1 MKTLSALVIA
11 SAALSTSCVEL
22 LALAVAPVAP
32 GALQQVLFSDL
43 FPASSAEEIEHH
55 DYVGVDRCGNARCH
69 GSERLGNQMAVWE
82 VSAHAQ
88 AYEILSSSEALDI
101 GAPLGIISPQRSDE
115 CLRCHQT
122 AYNISSDDLR
132 ESFDPTRGV
141 QCESCHGPGADYSS
155 MRIMSDRDLAIAN
168 GLLIPNEQTCRHC
181 HNRDSPTYQE
191 FTFDDYFARIRHP
204 LPEREGTG
212 EGE

>member
-82 VSAHAQ
+82 VSAH
-88 AYEILSSSEALDI
+88 E
-101 GAPLGIISPQRSDE
+101 
-115 CLRCHQT
+115 
-122 AYNISSDDLR
+122 
-132 ESFDPTRGV
+132 
-141 QCESCHGPGADYSS
+141 
-155 MRIMSDRDLAIAN
+155 
-168 GLLIPNEQTCRHC
+168 GL
-181 HNRDSPTYQE
+181 
-191 FTFDDYFARIRHP
+191 
-204 LPEREGTG
+204 
-212 EGE
+212 

>member
-1 MKTLSALVIA
+1 MKSLTGAVLA
-11 SAALSTSCVEL
+11 AALSASCVEV
-22 LALAVAPVAP
+22 LATIGAGTVAYGV
-32 GALQQVLFSDL
+32 VSVFS
-43 FPASSAEEIEHH
+43 PSSSQYPPEEEMEHH

-69 GSERLGNQMAVWE
+69 GSGRLGNQMAVWE
-82 VSAHAQ
+82 ASAHAR

-122 AYNISSDDLR
+122 AYNVSSDNLR
-132 ESFDPTRGV
+132 ESFNPTRGV

-155 MRIMSDRDLAIAN
+155 MRIMSDRDQAIAN
-168 GLLIPNEQTCRHC
+168 GLLIPDEQTCRNC
-181 HNRDSPTYQE
+181 HNEESPTYRGFNFKE
-191 FTFDDYFARIRHP
+191 YLGRIRHP
-204 LPEREGTG
+204 LPEEGTG

>member
-11 SAALSTSCVEL
+11 SAALSTSCVEV
-22 LALAVAPVAP
+22 LATI
-32 GALQQVLFSDL
+32 GAGTVIYGTVSIFSL
-43 FPASSAEEIEHH
+43 GPSQYPQEEELVVH

-122 AYNISSDDLR
+122 AYNLSLDDLR

-155 MRIMSDRDLAIAN
+155 LPVMRDREQALAN
-168 GLLIPNEQTCRHC
+168 GLLIPNVQTCRHC
-181 HNRDSPTYQE
+181 HNSDSPTYRG
-191 FTFDDYFARIRHP
+191 FNFDEYVERIRHP
-204 LPEREGTG
+204 RLEEGTG

>member
-1 MKTLSALVIA
+1 MK
-11 SAALSTSCVEL
+11 
-22 LALAVAPVAP
+22 
-32 GALQQVLFSDL
+32 
-43 FPASSAEEIEHH
+43 
-55 DYVGVDRCGNARCH
+55 
-69 GSERLGNQMAVWE
+69 
-82 VSAHAQ
+82 

-122 AYNISSDDLR
+122 AYNLSLDDLR

-155 MRIMSDRDLAIAN
+155 LPVMRDREQALAN
-168 GLLIPNEQTCRHC
+168 GLLIPNVQTCRHC
-181 HNRDSPTYQE
+181 HNSDSPTYRG
-191 FTFDDYFARIRHP
+191 FNFDEYVERIRHP
-204 LPEREGTG
+204 RLEEGTG